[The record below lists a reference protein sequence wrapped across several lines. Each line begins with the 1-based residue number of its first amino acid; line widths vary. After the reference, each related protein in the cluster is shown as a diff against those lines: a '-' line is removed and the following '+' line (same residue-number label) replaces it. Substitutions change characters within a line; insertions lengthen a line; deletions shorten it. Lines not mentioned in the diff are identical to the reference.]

1 MAFGSHTWTTFYA
14 SGLDSADVVTGPYLQ
29 AGHLVLE
36 LVGVSVLGALG
47 VRVWRWWRFPV
58 PQGARG
64 EAAVRARF
72 VVSSYAQLA
81 ALLVLVFCGPVF
93 SPQYLIWFAPVL
105 VIAVGEGF
113 LVSETLVWLIACAL
127 TTLEFPYL
135 WDRIRATQPQALAV
149 LTLRDAVLVALLAM
163 CLRQLWRRT
172 RSAPVPAA
180 ARSPLQRGQRAASG
194 S

>member
-14 SGLDSADVVTGPYLQ
+14 SGLDSADVVTGPYLRT
-29 AGHLVLE
+29 GHLALE
-36 LVGVSVLGALG
+36 LVGMSVLVALG

-58 PQGARG
+58 PQGAQG
-64 EAAVRARF
+64 EAAVRTRF
-72 VVSSYAQLA
+72 VLLSYAQLA
-81 ALLVLVFCGPVF
+81 ALLILVFCGPVF

-105 VIAVGEGF
+105 AIAVGEGF
-113 LVSETLVWLIACAL
+113 LVTETLVWLSACAL

-172 RSAPVPAA
+172 RRAPLAAA
-180 ARSPLQRGQRAASG
+180 ARSPLQRGQRAVSG